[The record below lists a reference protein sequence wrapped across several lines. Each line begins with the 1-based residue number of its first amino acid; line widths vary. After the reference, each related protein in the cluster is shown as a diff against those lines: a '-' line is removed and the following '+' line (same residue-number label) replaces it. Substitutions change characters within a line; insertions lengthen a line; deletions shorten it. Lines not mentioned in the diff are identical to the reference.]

1 MDDLDQQIVLKTAE
15 VDMSRFQS
23 NSKHSQ
29 NNAVSNGGTS
39 YNNLSYPH
47 FSIPLSVSTLYG
59 RGDWSCLHKEDDVLV
74 RRAGS
79 APKVRTFCECF
90 LNCRLILREAD
101 VTAEMM
107 IIVMV
112 MAVMMMIMMV
122 MAMMMMMITILIA
135 SLYMPLTNE

>member
-1 MDDLDQQIVLKTAE
+1 MDDLDQQIVLETSD
-15 VDMSRFQS
+15 VDTSRFQS

-29 NNAVSNGGTS
+29 NNTVSNGGTS

-79 APKVRTFCECF
+79 APKVRMFCEYF
-90 LNCRLILREAD
+90 LKCRLSWSEAD
-101 VTAEMM
+101 VNAEMM
-107 IIVMV
+107 IIMMV
-112 MAVMMMIMMV
+112 MAVMIMI
-122 MAMMMMMITILIA
+122 IIIIA
-135 SLYMPLTNE
+135 SLSVPLANE